1 MQYYR
6 QAHAVY
12 HNQYHLVWIPRFRRK
27 ILIPPVA
34 KYVETKLKEIQKYY
48 PDIIYLEQS
57 VQVDH
62 VHLLIVIPPRMS
74 VSRVVNIIKSNTS
87 SGLKKKF
94 PFLKKVYADEKGV
107 WSIGYFVSTVGI
119 NEKIIR
125 RYIRNQEKEDN
136 GQAKLEI

>member
-107 WSIGYFVSTVGI
+107 WSIGYFVSTMGI

>member
-6 QAHAVY
+6 QAHAIY

-27 ILIPPVA
+27 ILIPAVA
-34 KYVETKLKEIQKYY
+34 KHLATKLKEVQKHY

-57 VQVDH
+57 IQVDYI
-62 VHLLIVIPPRMS
+62 HLLIVIPPRMS

-87 SGLKKKF
+87 TGLKKKF

-125 RYIRNQEKEDN
+125 RYIQRQEKEDN